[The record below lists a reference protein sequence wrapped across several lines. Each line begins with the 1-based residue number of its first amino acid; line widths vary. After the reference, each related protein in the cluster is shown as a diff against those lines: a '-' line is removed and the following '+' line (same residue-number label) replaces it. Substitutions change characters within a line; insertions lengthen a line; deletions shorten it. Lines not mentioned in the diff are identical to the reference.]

1 MSIIARIKDYLWNK
15 RYGRNH
21 KIIVELDRAD
31 LFAMLGGVQP
41 DSINRVLFERLRLG
55 HWDNEK
61 KEWKWDF
68 WSPSFGTCP
77 QPSYVD
83 KYQNDFLWIL
93 YNLIKS
99 QRLQADT
106 PIEDIDI
113 EKMTIKEVKFIIEK
127 YPDKADGIFAKMC
140 DMMKDNINLQK

>member
-1 MSIIARIKDYLWNK
+1 MSIIARIKDYIFDK
-15 RYGRNH
+15 KYGKNH
-21 KIIVELDRAD
+21 KIKTSLDRLD

-41 DSINRVLFERLRLG
+41 YSTNRVLFERLRLG
-55 HWDNEK
+55 HYDNEK

-77 QPSYVD
+77 QPSYID
-83 KYQNDFLWIL
+83 KIPNDFLWSL

-99 QRLQADT
+99 QRLQGDT
-106 PIEDIDI
+106 PIKDIDI

-127 YPDKADGIFAKMC
+127 YPDKADSIFAKMG
-140 DMMKDNINLQK
+140 DMMKNNIILQN